1 MDLLATGGVWG
12 HFFEYKNQIMV
23 RIILEDRNTEV
34 RQTKMNSSI
43 NQKNSLS
50 DLVDIRDVKIDR
62 TLPTEERVKSYVEQ
76 IKNPYCFRVGDVKV
90 RISYSKEAQT
100 MNDSF
105 SAMIASM

>member
-1 MDLLATGGVWG
+1 MGSTSD
-12 HFFEYKNQIMV
+12 
-23 RIILEDRNTEV
+23 
-34 RQTKMNSSI
+34 
-43 NQKNSLS
+43 QKNNLS

-90 RISYSKEAQT
+90 HISYSKEAQT